1 MGRRSLGKIL
11 VIALAG
17 LLLVGAV
24 VSAEEQQQAP
34 PKEATP
40 PTKKKP
46 TLKPATTTTQ
56 PQPAATQAT
65 PSAAQKPKDKA
76 PKDPKDAGI
85 NTIAGRITSVQPE
98 QKQLIIRTNSYEIKV
113 FVTPVTQLTRD
124 GQTVELKALHAND
137 KVETCR
143 YNAMHVAQILRIT
156 SAEKNLT
163 ALPNPGKQ

>member
-24 VSAEEQQQAP
+24 ASAEEQQAP

-46 TLKPATTTTQ
+46 TLKPTTTT
-56 PQPAATQAT
+56 TQAT
-65 PSAAQKPKDKA
+65 PSTAQKPKDKA

-98 QKQLIIRTNSYEIKV
+98 QKQLIIRTSSYEIKV
-113 FVTPVTQLTRD
+113 FITPVTQLTRD

-137 KVETCR
+137 RVETCR
-143 YNAMHVAQILRIT
+143 YNAMHVAQILKIT